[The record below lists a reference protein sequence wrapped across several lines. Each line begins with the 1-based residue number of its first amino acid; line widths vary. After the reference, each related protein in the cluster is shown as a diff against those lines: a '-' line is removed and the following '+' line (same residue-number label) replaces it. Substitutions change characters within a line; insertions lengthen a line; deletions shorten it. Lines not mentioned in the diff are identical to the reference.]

1 MIEAGQDKIVMNIDT
16 VNSKATV
23 EYSGATE
30 NNSVV
35 ASLAVYNP
43 QGSLT
48 DILWNTETIREGSS
62 EIWEYPF
69 PENTH
74 SGDTLKLFLWD
85 AISLKPFVPYE
96 TVIIP

>member
-1 MIEAGQDKIVMNIDT
+1 MNNEFYEHKKSDAVKWIIVFVLIAVLIAG
-16 VNSKATV
+16 
-23 EYSGATE
+23 
-30 NNSVV
+30 VV